1 MGSLAPGIHLL
12 HKPAGPT
19 SFSMVQPFLEEAR
32 GRKPRLAVCH
42 GGALDPFADGLLPIL
57 VGRATR
63 VFELLHP
70 IPKEYEAEVTWGTET
85 DNSDPL
91 GTVVARGDASTLDP
105 AQLEAALQSFLG
117 WREQVPPATSNKRIG
132 GERAYARAHRGEQV
146 ELPPV
151 RVYLHE
157 ARWSRHDLPRASGLR
172 LVVRGGYYVRSL
184 ARDLGRALGCR
195 AHLSRLTRRSIGPWR
210 DPGPGARELV
220 QGAQLLPWMPSREV
234 DADEARAL
242 RGGGAIPRGELRA
255 PEWPLPARFPDPQA
269 PVRAL
274 LDGVLVALLRE
285 RGGMWWREIDLSSRD
300 R

>member
-1 MGSLAPGIHLL
+1 MGALEPGLHLL

-85 DNSDPL
+85 DNGDPL

-132 GERAYARAHRGEQV
+132 G
-146 ELPPV
+146 
-151 RVYLHE
+151 
-157 ARWSRHDLPRASGLR
+157 
-172 LVVRGGYYVRSL
+172 
-184 ARDLGRALGCR
+184 
-195 AHLSRLTRRSIGPWR
+195 
-210 DPGPGARELV
+210 
-220 QGAQLLPWMPSREV
+220 
-234 DADEARAL
+234 
-242 RGGGAIPRGELRA
+242 GGADTPAHPGGQGG
-255 PEWPLPARFPDPQA
+255 PPPLPGEPHENP
-269 PVRAL
+269 
-274 LDGVLVALLRE
+274 
-285 RGGMWWREIDLSSRD
+285 
-300 R
+300 

>member
-1 MGSLAPGIHLL
+1 MGALEPGLHLL

-70 IPKEYEAEVTWGTET
+70 IPKEYEAEVTWSTET
-85 DNSDPL
+85 DNGDPL

-157 ARWSRHDLPRASGLR
+157 ARWTWHGLPRASRLR

-184 ARDLGRALGCR
+184 ARDPRRGLG
-195 AHLSRLTRRSIGPWR
+195 SR
-210 DPGPGARELV
+210 
-220 QGAQLLPWMPSREV
+220 
-234 DADEARAL
+234 
-242 RGGGAIPRGELRA
+242 
-255 PEWPLPARFPDPQA
+255 
-269 PVRAL
+269 
-274 LDGVLVALLRE
+274 
-285 RGGMWWREIDLSSRD
+285 
-300 R
+300 